1 MYLLLLFCVGIPKP
15 RNCPHA
21 HTSSLSSRASSR
33 QSSQSDLTGS
43 FGKSPRVSTLSLHEL
58 PHPRSSSSSI
68 VQPVG
73 PNQKVTSTRHNSLGT
88 IMFKHPECSEQEL
101 LAQIPATVPALATS
115 QTSRRRSL
123 PAPPIP
129 ESSNDRENIS
139 ENLKHEE
146 GSHNWG
152 GIRLHKSP
160 FEQSLSHMSYE
171 FPKSNPAWACQAR
184 DRSSIYISVLCLAP
198 VVTKYQTKDFDLSS
212 TFHFCLFIWGRRILV
227 FLYIYHFLPTHQL
240 SVISTDYLPPH
251 PCHPRRLTHT
261 RTHTV
266 VFSCLHLDSEPSLS
280 CSVHSSLVYK

>member
-1 MYLLLLFCVGIPKP
+1 MFKYYCCLFGFVLSPAADWKSVTDLRERFSLADNVTQSMAAFRSKPPSSRGSLTRTNSHISNTVLQTPPKNELTTTDRSAFGLRSSTTSIPQPIQSDSATSSFDTQSVPGLDDRPNRRLPADSKIEPAKLSTRPSLRIFHDAPSGIPKP

-146 GSHNWG
+146 GSHN
-152 GIRLHKSP
+152 
-160 FEQSLSHMSYE
+160 
-171 FPKSNPAWACQAR
+171 
-184 DRSSIYISVLCLAP
+184 
-198 VVTKYQTKDFDLSS
+198 
-212 TFHFCLFIWGRRILV
+212 
-227 FLYIYHFLPTHQL
+227 
-240 SVISTDYLPPH
+240 
-251 PCHPRRLTHT
+251 
-261 RTHTV
+261 
-266 VFSCLHLDSEPSLS
+266 
-280 CSVHSSLVYK
+280 